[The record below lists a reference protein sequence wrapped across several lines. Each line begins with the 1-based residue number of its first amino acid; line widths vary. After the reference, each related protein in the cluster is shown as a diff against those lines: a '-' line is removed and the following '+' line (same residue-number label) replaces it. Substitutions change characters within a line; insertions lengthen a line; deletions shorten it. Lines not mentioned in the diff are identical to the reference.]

1 MLFVLSQMT
10 TQPREE
16 MKTKGNRTIGGQ
28 RKAVKKNPKK
38 EKNKKLCQV
47 QCKTVKREVE
57 NQQIC

>member
-1 MLFVLSQMT
+1 MT